1 MAWETPEVQLFGGLV
16 LPETLLGVERR
27 TEGVLVLQLAG
38 PREFV
43 EVADDQYGSERHLGP
58 ELVVV

>member
-1 MAWETPEVQLFGGLV
+1 MAWETPEVQLFGGFV
-16 LPETLLGVERR
+16 LPETLLVVERR

-38 PREFV
+38 PRGFV
-43 EVADDQYGSERHLGP
+43 EVVDDQYGSERHLGS